1 MELELIYNR
10 ISCEDARYAL
20 ALKRIECRKIE
31 EEIKHIKIL
40 SQLKEDKEK
49 LLKAQIEKHLKY
61 NPKGGITNF

>member
-1 MELELIYNR
+1 MAKKL
-10 ISCEDARYAL
+10 DAQ
-20 ALKRIECRKIE
+20 RIESARKQQQKTDKRE

-61 NPKGGITNF
+61 NPKGGITNI

>member
-10 ISCEDARYAL
+10 ISCEDARFAL
-20 ALKRIECRKIE
+20 ALKRLECRKIE

-49 LLKAQIEKHLKY
+49 LAIFLHSI
-61 NPKGGITNF
+61 